1 MIAVHPQYITDAAGN
16 KVSVILPLNEFE
28 SLMEHLEDLDD
39 IRFYDAAKSKTE
51 DAIDID
57 AAFKLIEAKRNS

>member
-28 SLMEHLEDLDD
+28 ALLDSLEDLDD
-39 IRFYDAAKSKTE
+39 VRLFDEAKALQE
-51 DAIDID
+51 EAIDIND
-57 AAFKLIEAKRNS
+57 AFKLDRKVILK

>member
-39 IRFYDAAKSKTE
+39 IRLYDAAKSKSE
-51 DAIDID
+51 ESIDVEE
-57 AAFKLIEAKRNS
+57 AFKLIEAKRNS

>member
-39 IRFYDAAKSKTE
+39 IRLYDAAKSKSE
-51 DAIDID
+51 ESIDIEE
-57 AAFKLIEAKRNS
+57 AFKLIEAKRNS